1 MYLITEM
8 AQLIPT
14 VDIITNNSKHLLN
27 VPVYPAY
34 EYCVCMIP
42 FIPHKHPF
50 IPAYKRIN
58 I

>member
-1 MYLITEM
+1 M
-8 AQLIPT
+8 AQSIPT

-34 EYCVCMIP
+34 EYCVYMIP

-50 IPAYKRIN
+50 IPSLQKN
-58 I
+58 KHLSKL